1 MFEYLKMLNIKNRL
15 TIIINYCCIALLL
28 FTFIPFVTRG
38 QDVVKANL
46 ANNAV
51 TYNSFNDS
59 LLSELIL
66 NGFNEFRN
74 KCRLDSLKQNQFLKS
89 AALELL
95 NLEKNREN
103 RQNRSYN
110 QQDALKDILIKCGGS
125 GIGFGISG
133 ITAIDKENSI
143 ITYQNLASNIV
154 VTELIKPNINKQ
166 LSEKTSVLAGVACE
180 LSDDGNQLFYCIV
193 IGNYLSEN
201 KGVNHISELLFE
213 PYKNRV
219 KLKPYDSR
227 ECKRL
232 ERLSDYYPD
241 IYDGLKVEKGEL
253 IFNFPDNRHFKSFA
267 SDEKSGVV
275 VDVFMYEQFLNP
287 QYNIVD
293 YAEVGRGYLTK
304 EIKLSA
310 TPSKKGK
317 KRQPS
322 VLEQISFGKMP
333 SLPSENYEINLIL
346 TQNGTACAIIPPFY
360 IEKFSGDY
368 KSALQLLADTITIN
382 ADFAYNPLSDTTVR
396 NIRIPFKVNEYS
408 YEDDEIDRLLSYL
421 DEFNTV
427 VKRVKVTA
435 YSSIEGNVKE
445 NELLQSKRAE
455 TVVDALKR
463 RQKEGLISQ
472 IVTKTNWE
480 QFKSDILSTD
490 YSFLASETLEDAQE
504 YIKTHNL
511 NRELEPI
518 LSKHRY
524 AQVDIEVVNDLANE
538 KEEAF
543 VVRRFNNAIESKDL
557 PLALAVQ
564 KYIIKSILD
573 GRYPANFIEKL
584 NIPFE
589 RPFAGMLMNS
599 LYIKIISEG
608 GEITNYTKQ
617 IEDLHKLNPQNEYI
631 LYNIL
636 VLKVLNYN
644 NLVRSEVD
652 KIQEQIQ
659 SLYYKTFTKNAVDIL
674 NMSFQIKIIQLAD
687 SVRNGEQFKQAAINR
702 IKKTFD
708 NRGESPENALRIA
721 SFFIDIKDYS
731 YAKQILDPY
740 IFDNNYDKEMA
751 FCWVSLCSIFPEN
764 LLTRQFAKV
773 MERLY
778 EQDSSKLCDLFN
790 KKHLTITALE
800 NPDVK
805 NLFLQ
810 KCKCNLILD
819 DN

>member
-1 MFEYLKMLNIKNRL
+1 MLNILNRSS
-15 TIIINYCCIALLL
+15 IINNYYWHIVLLL
-28 FTFIPFVTRG
+28 FVFMSFTTKG
-38 QDVVKANL
+38 QDVLQANL
-46 ANNAV
+46 VNDIV
-51 TYNSFNDS
+51 VCNSFNDS

-66 NGFNEFRN
+66 SGFNEFRN
-74 KCRLDSLKQNQFLKS
+74 KSRLDSLQQNQFLKS
-89 AALELL
+89 AATELL
-95 NLEKNREN
+95 NLKKNREN
-103 RQNRSYN
+103 AQNRSYN
-110 QQDALKDILIKCGGS
+110 QQEALRDLLIKKGGS
-125 GIGFGISG
+125 GIGFEISG
-133 ITAIDKENSI
+133 ITTIDRGSSV

-154 VTELIKPNINKQ
+154 VSELIKPNISKQ
-166 LSEKTSVLAGVACE
+166 LSEKTFVLAGVACE
-180 LSDDGNQLFYCIV
+180 LSDDGNQLLYCIV
-193 IGNYLSEN
+193 VGGYLSEN
-201 KGVNHISELLFE
+201 KGVNHISELSYQ

-232 ERLSDYYPD
+232 ERLSDYYPE
-241 IYDGLKVEKGEL
+241 IYESLKIDNGEL
-253 IFNFPDNRHFKSFA
+253 IFDIPSNRHFKAFA

-304 EIKLSA
+304 EIKLST

-317 KRQPS
+317 KRQPP

-333 SLPSENYEINLIL
+333 SLPSGNYELNLIL
-346 TQNGTACAIIPPFY
+346 TQNGTACAIIPPYY
-360 IEKFSGDY
+360 IEKISGDY
-368 KSALQLLADTITIN
+368 KSELQLLADTITIN
-382 ADFAYNPLSDTTVR
+382 ADFAYNPVSDTIVR
-396 NIRIPFKVNEYS
+396 NIRIPFKVKEYS
-408 YEDDEIDRLLSYL
+408 YEDDEIDKLLSYL

-445 NELLQSKRAE
+445 NEMLQSKRAE

-463 RQKEGLISQ
+463 RQKEGLISE
-472 IVTKTNWE
+472 IVTKANWE
-480 QFKSDILSTD
+480 QFKVDILSTD
-490 YSFLASETLEDAQE
+490 YSFLATETLEAAQE

-511 NRELEPI
+511 NNELEPI
-518 LSKHRY
+518 LSNHRY
-524 AQVDIEVVNDLANE
+524 AQIDIEVINDIADE
-538 KEEAF
+538 QEEAF

-599 LYIKIISEG
+599 LYIKIMSEG
-608 GEITNYTKQ
+608 GEIINYTKQ
-617 IEDLHKLNPQNEYI
+617 IEELHKLNPQNEYI

-636 VLKVLNYN
+636 VLKVLDCNT
-644 NLVRSEVD
+644 LVRSEVD

-687 SVRNGEQFKQAAINR
+687 SVRNGEQFKQAAISR

-708 NRGESPENALRIA
+708 SRGESPENALSIA
-721 SFFIDIKDYS
+721 SFFIDIEDYS
-731 YAKQILDPY
+731 YAKRILDPY
-740 IFDNNYDKEMA
+740 IFDNNYDSNLA
-751 FCWVSLCSIFPEN
+751 FCWVSLCSVFPEN

-773 MERLY
+773 IEQLY
-778 EQDSSKLCDLFN
+778 EQDSLKLCDLFS
-790 KKHLTITALE
+790 KKHLTITVLE

-805 NLFLQ
+805 KLFLE
-810 KCKCNLILD
+810 KCECDLLLD
-819 DN
+819 NN